1 MSSSPL
7 LLQEQGVQPPLT
19 FQEGEPRQFSRRT
32 IALTLLGT
40 MLVSFI
46 ATLDQ
51 TIVGTALP
59 RIIAT
64 FSGFALITWVT
75 TVYLLTST
83 VTIPIAGKLSDLL
96 GRKRLFLVSLLIFL
110 IGSLLAGAAQ
120 SMMQLVLFRALQG
133 VGAGGLQPIGAAII
147 ADLFPPRERGRW
159 MGITSS
165 SAVLATLVGPL
176 LGGLLTDTFSWRW
189 VFYVNLPLG
198 LITLLLLVWVMPRL
212 DTPGQRVVID
222 YTGSALIVLATLLLL
237 LGFTFAG
244 GAFAWL
250 SWQSLGLF
258 GGAIILLVLLVLY
271 SVRQERLGREPI
283 VEPSM
288 FKQVRIFSVSV
299 LASMLISIVLFGSV
313 YFLGMFLQGVVGV
326 SATTSGLTFMPLAL
340 TSIVGAVLAGQ
351 LITATGRYK
360 GIALAGA
367 ALLIAGLLLLLRL
380 DSHSTYLDAVLAL
393 VVLGPG
399 LGASL
404 SLYTV
409 AAQNAM
415 PDRIGQATSAVA
427 FFRQLGQA
435 IGLAAIGAVATH
447 SYVPAFQ
454 KALPASLGQDMPRPL
469 ITVFEDPSVLL
480 SPSTLSRVH
489 AGFEHFGGAGHAA
502 YNAVLDAVRVGLT
515 QSTHDAIL
523 LSLGLMLFTFLVVC
537 FLKEIPMRSREE
549 MVDVQAAGR
558 LFAPERAP
566 VANGEHEEWT
576 AP

>member
-1 MSSSPL
+1 MSTSPL
-7 LLQEQGVQPPLT
+7 VLPEPAMPAPLA
-19 FQEGEPRQFSRRT
+19 FQEDEPRPFSRRT

-83 VTIPIAGKLSDLL
+83 VTIPIVGKLSDLL

-110 IGSLLAGAAQ
+110 LGSGLAGAAQ

-133 VGAGGLQPIGAAII
+133 IGAGGLQPLGAAIV

-165 SAVLATLVGPL
+165 AAVLATIVGPL
-176 LGGLLTDTFSWRW
+176 LGGLLTDTLSWRW

-198 LITLLLLVWVMPRL
+198 LVALLLLVWVMPRL
-212 DTPGQRVVID
+212 DTPGKPVVID

-237 LGFTFAG
+237 LGFSWVG
-244 GAFAWL
+244 SAFAWL

-258 GGAIILLVLLVLY
+258 GGAFVLLMLLALY
-271 SVRQERLGREPI
+271 SIRQERLGLEPI

-288 FKQVRIFSVSV
+288 FKQVRLFSVPV
-299 LASMLISIVLFGSV
+299 LATMLISSVLFGSV

-340 TSIVGAVLAGQ
+340 TSIMGAVLAGQ
-351 LITATGRYK
+351 LMTATGRYK

-367 ALLIAGLLLLLRL
+367 VLLIAGLLLLLHL
-380 DSHSTYLDAVLAL
+380 DQSSTYLDAVLAL
-393 VVLGPG
+393 LVLGG
-399 LGASL
+399 GVGASL

-409 AAQNAM
+409 AVQNAM
-415 PDRIGQATSAVA
+415 PGRIGQATSAVT

-435 IGLAAIGAVATH
+435 VGLAAIGAVAIH
-447 SYVPAFQ
+447 SYVPSFQ
-454 KALPASLGQDMPRPL
+454 QALPASLGQAVPRPL

-480 SPSTLSRVH
+480 SPDTLSRVH
-489 AGFEHFGGAGHAA
+489 AGFEYFGGTGQAA
-502 YNAVLDAVRVGLT
+502 YHAVLAAVRVGLT
-515 QSTHDAIL
+515 QSLHEAIWL
-523 LSLGLMLFTFLVVC
+523 CLGLMLFTFLVVC

-549 MVDVQAAGR
+549 RGEVQG
-558 LFAPERAP
+558 
-566 VANGEHEEWT
+566 
-576 AP
+576 

>member
-1 MSSSPL
+1 MSTSPL
-7 LLQEQGVQPPLT
+7 VLPEPAVPSPLA
-19 FQEGEPRQFSRRT
+19 FQESDPRPFSRHT

-59 RIIAT
+59 RIIAA

-83 VTIPIAGKLSDLL
+83 VTIPIVGKLSDLL

-120 SMMQLVLFRALQG
+120 SMLQLVLFRALQG
-133 VGAGGLQPIGAAII
+133 IGAGGLQPLGAAII

-165 SAVLATLVGPL
+165 AAVLATIVGPL
-176 LGGLLTDTFSWRW
+176 LGGLLTDALSWRW

-198 LITLLLLVWVMPRL
+198 LIALLLLAWTMPQL
-212 DTPGQRVVID
+212 DIPGKPVVID
-222 YTGSALIVLATLLLL
+222 YTGAMLIVLSTLLLL
-237 LGFTFAG
+237 LGFSWVG
-244 GAFAWL
+244 SAFAWL

-258 GGAIILLVLLVLY
+258 AGAFVLLVLLALF
-271 SVRQERLGREPI
+271 SIRQEWMGREPI

-288 FKQVRIFSVSV
+288 FKQVRLFSVPV

-313 YFLGMFLQGVVGV
+313 YFLGMFLQGVLGV

-340 TSIVGAVLAGQ
+340 TSIVDAVLAGQ
-351 LITATGRYK
+351 LMTATGRYK
-360 GIALAGA
+360 GIALVSA
-367 ALLIAGLLLLLRL
+367 ALLIAGLLLLLHL
-380 DSHSTYLDAVLAL
+380 DRSSAYQEAVLAL
-393 VVLGPG
+393 LVLGAG

-409 AAQNAM
+409 AVQNAM
-415 PDRIGQATSAVA
+415 PGRIGQATSAVA

-447 SYVPAFQ
+447 AYVPAFQ
-454 KALPASLGQDMPRPL
+454 QALPARLGQAVPRPL

-480 SPSTLSRVH
+480 SPDTLSRVRVSFEH
-489 AGFEHFGGAGHAA
+489 AGEAGHAA
-502 YNAVLDAVRVGLT
+502 YHAVLAAVRIGLT
-515 QSTHDAIL
+515 QSMHEAIL
-523 LSLGLMLFTFLVVC
+523 LSLGLMLFTMLVVC

-549 MVDVQAAGR
+549 MENVRGSI
-558 LFAPERAP
+558 LE
-566 VANGEHEEWT
+566 
-576 AP
+576 

>member
-1 MSSSPL
+1 MSTSPL
-7 LLQEQGVQPPLT
+7 VLPEPAVPAPLA
-19 FQEGEPRQFSRRT
+19 FQEDEPRPFSRRT

-64 FSGFALITWVT
+64 FSSFALITWVT

-110 IGSLLAGAAQ
+110 IGSGLAGAAQ

-133 VGAGGLQPIGAAII
+133 VGAGGLQPLGAAII

-165 SAVLATLVGPL
+165 AAVLATIVGPL
-176 LGGLLTDTFSWRW
+176 LGGLLTDTLSWRW

-198 LITLLLLVWVMPRL
+198 LVALFLLAWVMPRL
-212 DTPGQRVVID
+212 DTPGKPVVID
-222 YTGSALIVLATLLLL
+222 YTGSMLIVLATLLLL
-237 LGFTFAG
+237 LGFSWVG
-244 GAFAWL
+244 SAFAWL

-258 GGAIILLVLLVLY
+258 GGAFVLLMLLALF
-271 SVRQERLGREPI
+271 SIRQERLGLEPI

-288 FKQVRIFSVSV
+288 FKQVRLFSVPV

-313 YFLGMFLQGVVGV
+313 YFLGMFLQGVIGV

-340 TSIVGAVLAGQ
+340 TSIVGAVVAGQ
-351 LITATGRYK
+351 LMTATGRYK
-360 GIALAGA
+360 RIALAGA
-367 ALLIAGLLLLLRL
+367 ALLLAGLLLLLRL
-380 DSHSTYLDAVLAL
+380 DQSSTYLDAVLAL
-393 VVLGPG
+393 LVLGGG

-409 AAQNAM
+409 AVQNAM
-415 PDRIGQATSAVA
+415 PGRIGQATSAVT

-447 SYVPAFQ
+447 AYVPSFQ
-454 KALPASLGQDMPRPL
+454 QALPAQLGQAVPRPL

-480 SPSTLSRVH
+480 SPDTLSRVQ
-489 AGFEHFGGAGHAA
+489 AGFESFGGTGRAA
-502 YNAVLDAVRVGLT
+502 YHAVLAAVRVGLT
-515 QSTHDAIL
+515 QSLHEAIV

-537 FLKEIPMRSREE
+537 FLKEIPMRSREGRGE
-549 MVDVQAAGR
+549 VQG
-558 LFAPERAP
+558 
-566 VANGEHEEWT
+566 
-576 AP
+576 